1 MWLLIFQDSR
11 IKLHMYSVFLRHS
24 MRIPPTST
32 LSPTMCTATWWL
44 TQRTSVSLSGQGS
57 RIWRPHHEAHLK
69 YLCGIKCC
77 LHYTWS
83 KCVCDTA
90 ERVEQERQW
99 QPSTLWATSR
109 KSQEVGLKFRWV
121 YHLLDQGFPN
131 WEEPQGVWW
140 KADNLLNRIKC
151 ILN

>member
-1 MWLLIFQDSR
+1 MQMWLLISKTAVLNCTC
-11 IKLHMYSVFLRHS
+11 IVIPRHS

-32 LSPTMCTATWWL
+32 LWPTMCTATWWL

-57 RIWRPHHEAHLK
+57 RIWRLHHEAHFR
-69 YLCGIKCC
+69 YSCGVKC
-77 LHYTWS
+77 LHYMWS

-90 ERVEQERQW
+90 ERVEPERQW

-121 YHLLDQGFPN
+121 YHLLDQAFPN

-140 KADNLLNRIKC
+140 KADNSLNMIKC